1 MKKRRFIEET
11 EGEEY
16 LHKDTWRVVKRQFDR
31 PEDSRKGALY
41 DDLVAMVFSF
51 HTLEGYLNFVGDK
64 ISPQLWKNEREEF
77 KKTGIL
83 GKLAAVLDRCE
94 LEPFEKSGRPYATV
108 KALKKLRDSIAHPK
122 THKPKTTT
130 VYSEGKKRPLFPK
143 TYLET
148 LVSHEKAARARDDVR
163 FIVDRIQ
170 AAAVAKFP
178 DLNLG
183 SDGLEGVLSMYTHAA
198 RPHE

>member
-83 GKLAAVLDRCE
+83 GKLAAILDRCE
-94 LEPFEKSGRPYATV
+94 LEPFEKSGRP
-108 KALKKLRDSIAHPK
+108 
-122 THKPKTTT
+122 
-130 VYSEGKKRPLFPK
+130 
-143 TYLET
+143 
-148 LVSHEKAARARDDVR
+148 
-163 FIVDRIQ
+163 
-170 AAAVAKFP
+170 
-178 DLNLG
+178 
-183 SDGLEGVLSMYTHAA
+183 
-198 RPHE
+198 